1 MEVLW
6 DFVFMLIC
14 WIKSVCFCCSWFETI
29 EDELLYS
36 LPVGT
41 SSYAHCWHLRIN
53 CFTDCHPN
61 SFVLRAVFP
70 KIRNSDLED
79 AGDVFL
85 ERQQRKENRSANAQF
100 LQACGLWI
108 MFQQIFILF
117 CLFFSCKL
125 AQRGG
130 GRSSKAV
137 WTWSWA
143 TCYRCPCL
151 SGKVGPYEL
160 QRSLPTSTV
169 LCFCDLQRSSTLR
182 LNLRLTPFSWEL
194 IWLFDWLI
202 KTMSPEVQRWP

>member
-14 WIKSVCFCCSWFETI
+14 WIKSVYFCCSWFETI

-85 ERQQRKENRSANAQF
+85 EKQQRKENRCANAQF

-117 CLFFSCKL
+117 CLVFSCKL
-125 AQRGG
+125 AQRG

-143 TCYRCPCL
+143 TCCGC
-151 SGKVGPYEL
+151 
-160 QRSLPTSTV
+160 
-169 LCFCDLQRSSTLR
+169 LCFSRGWTR
-182 LNLRLTPFSWEL
+182 RTPEGPASL
-194 IWLFDWLI
+194 SHSVIMKIWSINSRYYLYWNR
-202 KTMSPEVQRWP
+202 TSV